1 MSRAFTAFRRNLLR
15 WYARHARE
23 LPWRGGDAYRVWVSE
38 IMLQQTTVAAV
49 RPYFERFLAA
59 FPTVESLGEA
69 DEQDVLRL
77 WEGLGYY
84 SRARNL
90 RRAAQA
96 IVREHEGQMPND
108 AESLQALP
116 GIGRYTAGA
125 IASFAFDRRE
135 PIVEANTLRL
145 YSRLLGYTGDP
156 RAREGQVKLWQFAR
170 DVLPRSGAGRFNQAL
185 MDLGATVCTPVEPR
199 CEACPVRGDCAAFA
213 AGLQDS
219 IPRPK
224 ARPEVTE
231 LTEAAV
237 VVMKGGRCLLRR
249 RGAEEWWTGLWDFP
263 RFGVPD
269 NGKGEQPGGGLQ
281 GELQVRLRELTGISA
296 CIGGLLT
303 ELRHSVTRYRIRLL
317 CYLAEHAGGR
327 AHRDAGLQWVP
338 LGRLEEVPLT
348 TPARRVA
355 RRLVA

>member
-1 MSRAFTAFRRNLLR
+1 MSRAFSSFRRNLLR
-15 WYARHARE
+15 WYAQHGRE

-49 RPYFERFLAA
+49 KPYFERFLAA
-59 FPTVESLGEA
+59 FPTVETLAAA
-69 DEQDVLRL
+69 DEQEVLRL

-90 RRAAQA
+90 HRAAQS
-96 IVREHEGQMPND
+96 IVREHEGQVPD
-108 AESLQALP
+108 DVESLQALP

-156 RAREGQVKLWQFAR
+156 RSREGQAALWKFAR
-170 DVLPRSGAGRFNQAL
+170 DALPRSGAGRFNQAL
-185 MDLGATVCTPVEPR
+185 MDLGATVCTPVAPR
-199 CEACPVRGDCAAFA
+199 CETCPVRGECAAFA

-224 ARPEVTE
+224 ARRAVTE
-231 LTEAAV
+231 LTQAAV

-263 RFGVPD
+263 RFDVSI
-269 NGKGEQPGGGLQ
+269 NRKGEPGDGLQ
-281 GELQVRLRELTGISA
+281 SELQVRLRELTGISA

-327 AHRDAGLQWVP
+327 AFRHAGLQWAPV
-338 LGRLEEVPLT
+338 GRLEDMPLT
-348 TPARRVA
+348 MPARRVA
-355 RRLVA
+355 RRLEV